1 MSGKFLARASALSL
15 AVFLAACGGDES
27 STPIVNVNTDQND
40 PATQDGNT
48 GSSENEGGAGS
59 GDPANPDETPNT
71 GEDGATEKAALLG
84 TGTGNSFT
92 EGQLF
97 TAAPTIDAQGSH
109 SFDLTLADPETKEPW
124 LKSGQ
129 SVSYASP
136 CIDAGI
142 ASIEGPT
149 SADSGII
156 KASYKSSGC
165 YGTDL
170 VHAFVGDSTA
180 PAASGSV
187 TITPPA
193 TQQLALADYNPQ
205 TDSITATG
213 SIHSSSTNVSKYG
226 QARLSVGIV
235 DINDGNKLQEGIPY
249 TVNFKAFCVGGE
261 NGSLLEPASV
271 TTENGIAETIF
282 TAGACNQSPQEI
294 KATIEGAE
302 DSIAPAS
309 IAIAVD
315 ESQAF
320 QLVAALPDP
329 MSIAPSFFSTEGR
342 ETVSKLKF
350 TLKDQ
355 AGNGDGLPFE
365 DVTFTIDS
373 PATAEFVDQATGN
386 VANAITVQTDN
397 EGVAVA
403 QVRAKDGVDHEE
415 FRVIATFGNLTTYS
429 RPIVVNSM
437 LPYQPKFSLSS
448 QNFAPN
454 TQGINGIPSGLTLY
468 VADKNGNRI
477 RGNTYVNF
485 QTDQGSIDPDC
496 VVTDG
501 RCSVTWESLNTSGPY
516 ATITASTNGRLEDDS
531 TGTITSSVKLLMSTN
546 DNVFLELARR
556 GGTDIT
562 GTEYCATTWVE
573 LPDQGTKK
581 YSPPVGTTI
590 SFSPE
595 TGSVVQGSPSSKT
608 VTSQGS
614 LVDDSDGFEV
624 CTKIKPE
631 EEEITIPGEGE
642 NPSTTFTQY
651 TIELAVTVQTADN
664 GASDTKITTDVWQ

>member
-1 MSGKFLARASALSL
+1 MSGKILARTSALSL
-15 AVFLAACGGDES
+15 AVMLAACGGDES
-27 STPIVNVNTDQND
+27 STPIVNVNTDPNAPTNQED
-40 PATQDGNT
+40 NT
-48 GSSENEGGAGS
+48 GSSESEGEVGS
-59 GDPANPDETPNT
+59 GETTTPDDSPDT
-71 GEDGATEKAALLG
+71 GEDNTTEKVALLG
-84 TGTGNSFT
+84 TGTGNNFT

-97 TAAPTIDAQGSH
+97 TASPAIEAQGSH

-193 TQQLALADYNPQ
+193 TQELALADYNPQ

-213 SIHSSSTNVSKYG
+213 SIHSSSVNVSKYG
-226 QARLSVGIV
+226 QARLSVGVV

-294 KATIEGAE
+294 KATIEGA
-302 DSIAPAS
+302 DGSIAPAS
-309 IAIAVD
+309 IAITVD

-329 MSIAPSFFSTEGR
+329 MSIAPSFLSTEDR
-342 ETVSKLKF
+342 ETVSKLQF

-355 AGNGDGLPFE
+355 AGSGDGLPFE

-373 PATAEFVDQATGN
+373 PSTAEFVDQGTGN
-386 VANAITVQTDN
+386 AVNSITVTTDN
-397 EGVAVA
+397 EGVAIA
-403 QVRAKDGVDHEE
+403 QVRAKEGIDHEE

-429 RPIVVNSM
+429 MPIVVNSM
-437 LPYQPKFSLSS
+437 LPYEPKFSLSAE
-448 QNFAPN
+448 NFAPN
-454 TQGINGIPSGLTLY
+454 TWGINGVQSSLTIY

-485 QTDQGSIDPDC
+485 QTDEGSIDPDC
-496 VVTDG
+496 VVSDG
-501 RCSVTWESLNTSGPY
+501 RCTVTWESLRTSQPY
-516 ATITASTNGRLEDDS
+516 ATITASTHGRKAAGG
-531 TGTITSSVKLLMSTN
+531 TGTIESSTQILMSTN
-546 DNVFLELARR
+546 QNVFLTLNRLGAVDTA
-556 GGTDIT
+556 GTQ
-562 GTEYCATTWVE
+562 YCATAWVQ
-573 LPDQGTKK
+573 LPGEGATMF
-581 YSPPVGTTI
+581 SPPVGTEI
-590 SFSPE
+590 SFEVS
-595 TGSVVQGSPSSKT
+595 TGELAPGAAASKT
-608 VTSQGS
+608 IPSVGS
-614 LVDDSDGFEV
+614 LVLDSDGYEV
-624 CTKIKPE
+624 CTTVKPE
-631 EEEITIPGEGE
+631 VDDTVTP
-642 NPSTTFTQY
+642 NAY
-651 TIELAVTVQTADN
+651 AIEVVATVQTPDN
-664 GASDTKITTDVWQ
+664 GDAATKITSDNWTD